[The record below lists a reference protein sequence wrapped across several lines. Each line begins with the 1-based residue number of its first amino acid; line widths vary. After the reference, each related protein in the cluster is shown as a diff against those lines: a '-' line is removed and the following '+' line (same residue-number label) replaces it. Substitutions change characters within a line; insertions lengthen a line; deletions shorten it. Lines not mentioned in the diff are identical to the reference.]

1 MTSLTIVGNVCAEP
15 EVRQTNSGMQ
25 IVELRIASNE
35 GKDKTVFWTTK
46 FLGNKA
52 GEVAAKYVKKGSLVA
67 VTGSVDEETWE
78 SNGQKKSKMI
88 CLANSFNFVGGKP
101 DGASQ
106 TTGTAKTKAS
116 APKEQEQGNEDFV
129 PF

>member
-1 MTSLTIVGNVCAEP
+1 MTSITIIGNACAEP
-15 EVRQTNSGMQ
+15 EIRATNSGMQ

-52 GEVAAKYVKKGSLVA
+52 GEVAAKYVKKGSLIA
-67 VTGSVDEETWE
+67 VTGSVDEESWE

-101 DGASQ
+101 E
-106 TTGTAKTKAS
+106 GTAATTAKPKS
-116 APKEQEQGNEDFV
+116 APQQNQDDDNGESI